1 MIGGHQG
8 ENAGGRR
15 GVMGGF
21 VDAALGFP
29 AVLFTFL
36 LIVVIAYWLLVL
48 FGALDFEALDGDGFL
63 DGLGIAGVPVTVSA
77 SLLIAIAWFVSLAGT
92 VLADGTLLIAILA
105 LPVALAV
112 AAFATRFL
120 VRPLRHLFPEGPEAS
135 RSDFV
140 GAMCV
145 IRTGRVSTDFG
156 QAEVTAA
163 DGSSAI
169 IQVRQTGAD
178 EFRAGSSALIYD
190 YDTDGEFFWVTPV
203 ALPDPSH

>member
-1 MIGGHQG
+1 MISGHQG
-8 ENAGGRR
+8 RKRGGTAR
-15 GVMGGF
+15 VMGGF

-36 LIVVIAYWLLVL
+36 LIVVVGYWLLVL
-48 FGALDFEALDGDGFL
+48 FGALDVEAFDGDGFL
-63 DGLGIAGVPVTVSA
+63 DGLGFAGVPATVSL

-92 VLADGTLLIAILA
+92 VLASGALLIAILA
-105 LPVALAV
+105 LPFALAV
-112 AAFATRFL
+112 ATFATRLL

-140 GAMCV
+140 GAVCV

-156 QAEVTAA
+156 QAEVTAV

-203 ALPDPSH
+203 ALTDPSH